1 MPPKGVIAF
10 FSVISPTIYLDK
22 KSWFNRKWVTPRS
35 FPMLVTARIGSLI
48 QQIGNVMHL
57 EVGTVLVGSLESQAA
72 HLLKVPKTLR
82 VSGTFSMGLALRL
95 P

>member
-1 MPPKGVIAF
+1 
-10 FSVISPTIYLDK
+10 
-22 KSWFNRKWVTPRS
+22 
-35 FPMLVTARIGSLI
+35 
-48 QQIGNVMHL
+48 MHL

-95 P
+95 PQFPAAAGEAWGQYPPALSKLIAKRKNFAQLEDSSFACPL